1 MGGQGI
7 STSTTIKVKKR
18 NKLPGISATQK
29 SVADFFTKRKVK
41 DDHLE
46 SVPGFCGD
54 EESSMW
60 CTQDNDIYLHEASLE
75 KQFRL
80 EMVRMCKIQWAVG
93 VSKVPIV

>member
-1 MGGQGI
+1 M
-7 STSTTIKVKKR
+7 
-18 NKLPGISATQK
+18 PGISATQK

-75 KQFRL
+75 KQFKL

-93 VSKVPIV
+93 ASKVLNSVKKEYPSVYTTCTIPV